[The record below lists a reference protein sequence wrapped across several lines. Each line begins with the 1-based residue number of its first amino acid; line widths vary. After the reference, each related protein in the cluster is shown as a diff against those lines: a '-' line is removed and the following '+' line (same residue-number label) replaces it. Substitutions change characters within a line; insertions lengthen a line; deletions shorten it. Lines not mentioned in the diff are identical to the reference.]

1 MASCVTP
8 ESGMIR
14 AQLERILASAPFAAS
29 HRSQRFLRYVVENS
43 LTDSVESLK
52 EYAIAVEVFERD
64 SSYDP
69 AIDATVRVEAGRL
82 RSRLRDYY
90 AGEGR
95 NDRLGIEI
103 PKGGYRAFFS
113 ERMPSAEPSVASAQ
127 IPESAVQSSSPRARG
142 WRRPGALA
150 WSLILASALAGVF
163 GWMAILHRIR
173 QTNAPSQT
181 TTVIRLAVMPISNET
196 GDAAKS
202 YISDGL
208 TDNFIRQRSELP
220 RLRVMAR
227 TAVDRV
233 KPADVARA
241 LG

>member
-1 MASCVTP
+1 
-8 ESGMIR
+8 MIR

-103 PKGGYRAFFS
+103 PKGGYRAFFRNECLRQS
-113 ERMPSAEPSVASAQ
+113 PPSPLRKFR
-127 IPESAVQSSSPRARG
+127 SPRSG
-142 WRRPGALA
+142 LLRRVPAGGA
-150 WSLILASALAGVF
+150 
-163 GWMAILHRIR
+163 
-173 QTNAPSQT
+173 
-181 TTVIRLAVMPISNET
+181 
-196 GDAAKS
+196 
-202 YISDGL
+202 
-208 TDNFIRQRSELP
+208 
-220 RLRVMAR
+220 
-227 TAVDRV
+227 
-233 KPADVARA
+233 A
-241 LG
+241 LGRLPGVSF